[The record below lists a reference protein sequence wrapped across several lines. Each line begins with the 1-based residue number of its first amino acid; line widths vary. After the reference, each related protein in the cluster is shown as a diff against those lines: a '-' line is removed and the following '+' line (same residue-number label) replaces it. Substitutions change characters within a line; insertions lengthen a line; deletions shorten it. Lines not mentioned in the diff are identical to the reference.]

1 MSDLMQTSSLGQELE
16 GELKKM
22 EQKQAV
28 ARYNA
33 KVDALSE
40 KIVYHS
46 KLKTETS
53 QQIVE
58 VLLPFL
64 EVAIEMQGIIEMVTS
79 INDVVELIG
88 DAISILDTTMQSSR
102 NILGTTNKVKY
113 GFFQRMKQKMEI
125 RRAKSNNQKRV
136 KSITDQIVGYY
147 EMAMSMAEGFKTVP
161 VQMRSA
167 LNRIKNRNQKKR
179 RKGNG
184 AAEEPTRYELSD
196 NLRKVLSDKG
206 ADLEGMGYGAGSG
219 SSSSG
224 STGGASNGSGDFGS
238 SGSLSDGL

>member
-1 MSDLMQTSSLGQELE
+1 MSDLMQTSSLRQEL
-16 GELKKM
+16 GEEMRKI

-28 ARYNA
+28 AQYNQ

-79 INDVVELIG
+79 INDVVQLIG

-102 NILGTTNKVKY
+102 NILGTTNQVKY
-113 GFFQRMKQKMEI
+113 GFFQRLKQKMEI
-125 RRAKSNNQKRV
+125 RRAKLNNQKRV

-167 LNRIKNRNQKKR
+167 LNRIKNRNQKKKR
-179 RKGNG
+179 GKG

-196 NLRKVLSDKG
+196 NLKKVLTDKG
-206 ADLEGMGYGAGSG
+206 ADLESMGYGSGSASSSTGGGASSGSG
-219 SSSSG
+219 S
-224 STGGASNGSGDFGS
+224 GSGDSGA
-238 SGSLSDGL
+238 GSLSDGL